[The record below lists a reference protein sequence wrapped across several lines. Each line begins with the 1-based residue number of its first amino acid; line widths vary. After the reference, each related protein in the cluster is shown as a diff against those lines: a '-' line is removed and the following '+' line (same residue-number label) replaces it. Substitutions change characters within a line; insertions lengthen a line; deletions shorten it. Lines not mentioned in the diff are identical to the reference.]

1 MVTKRVSSDAVLA
14 SREGA
19 FLGALVAGSL
29 DNKPVISHTESVGP
43 SYLVADTDDLIACK
57 FDKFPAFSAVEVIV
71 LGVTV
76 VQLVHAAAFEF
87 EAVQQSGVY
96 KFFKSSVDSWSRN
109 VVRRAFGRKLVD
121 QQICVEMLVAIE
133 DLFEQEFFLGSVSQS
148 L

>member
-1 MVTKRVSSDAVLA
+1 M
-14 SREGA
+14 
-19 FLGALVAGSL
+19 
-29 DNKPVISHTESVGP
+29 GP
-43 SYLVADTDDLIACK
+43 GYLVTDADDLIACK
-57 FDKFPAFSAVEVIV
+57 FDKFPAFRAVEVIV

-109 VVRRAFGRKLVD
+109 VVRGAFRRQLVD

-133 DLFEQEFFLGSVSQS
+133 DLLEQKLLLGRVSQS
-148 L
+148 LGLQEFLVAR